1 MNCEVRTI
9 CLKDVMEYEFMEKK
23 REKVTN
29 QMKFSGPICNFRA
42 SDFEIEFCDLGF
54 ELRILRQ

>member
-1 MNCEVRTI
+1 MFKRCNGV
-9 CLKDVMEYEFMEKK
+9 YEFMEKK

-29 QMKFSGPICNFRA
+29 QTKFSGPICNFRA

-54 ELRILRQ
+54 ELGILRQ